1 MTDYQLVTFNKDV
14 EDRFFKFCKEAS
26 LQDDPA
32 AVNMWADDWQNQPH
46 TLPYIL
52 INGNRYS
59 KPNGEFFILMHFS
72 EIIGCGGIYFS
83 EFDPTFAL
91 AGCRTWMHRDHRNRS
106 LPREI
111 LLPAHKQWARDR
123 NARAVGITFND
134 YNKNLISTW
143 KRTRLGEERLPRQ
156 PYHLFYDNF
165 NEVEFPV
172 IIQYT
177 KQWVIYE
184 TLDSTFNFDWDS
196 IKCK

>member
-1 MTDYQLVTFNKDV
+1 
-14 EDRFFKFCKEAS
+14 
-26 LQDDPA
+26 
-32 AVNMWADDWQNQPH
+32 
-46 TLPYIL
+46 
-52 INGNRYS
+52 
-59 KPNGEFFILMHFS
+59 MHFS
-72 EIIGCGGIYFS
+72 EIIGCGGIYLS
-83 EFDPTFAL
+83 GFDPTFAL

-111 LLPAHKQWARDR
+111 LLPAHKQWAKDR